1 MNQNNRWRP
10 NPNFFSNLAVVII
23 GISFYLAMSNL
34 DLVHQAISGVLGVLS
49 PFVGGFVVA
58 YLLDGPVRFFEE
70 KFSMKRGLSIAVS
83 YLLAIALFGVLL
95 SFVLP
100 QVVQSVMVL
109 GNNLNSYLSSLNT
122 FVADISTRF
131 DLDEELIEGMMV
143 SYTDLMQQATALLRD
158 FMPQLLDYSMAVGSG
173 LVSAL
178 TAFIA
183 SVYMLMG
190 KEKLLRGVKSSLL
203 AFLPT
208 LVIQIVKII
217 AGVWKK

>member
-100 QVVQSVMVL
+100 QVVLSVMVL

-122 FVADISTRF
+122 FVADIHP
-131 DLDEELIEGMMV
+131 
-143 SYTDLMQQATALLRD
+143 LR
-158 FMPQLLDYSMAVGSG
+158 P
-173 LVSAL
+173 
-178 TAFIA
+178 
-183 SVYMLMG
+183 
-190 KEKLLRGVKSSLL
+190 
-203 AFLPT
+203 
-208 LVIQIVKII
+208 
-217 AGVWKK
+217 